1 VRLGVCFVAAVA
13 ACALLWA
20 WSPLPS
26 SGQSLDQLDGKIGAT
41 RSKIGRKKGTE
52 RVLGSDIAAYTARI
66 GRLQVRI
73 SSLQRR
79 ETVLQADLTAKRAEL
94 QRIQDRLRAER
105 ARLARL
111 RARLVVTR
119 RTLAQRLVDLYQSD
133 RPDLVTVILNA
144 HGFAQLLEQHEF
156 LRRIS
161 DADRRIVLVVRTAKR
176 EATASARRLGSLERR
191 QRAVTEAIFQRR
203 QEISRVKGGLIDVR
217 VGYAH
222 TRAGKQAAL
231 VKVRSERRDLEGH
244 LTALVS
250 EQRAV
255 QAKLAS
261 VARQQGSSG
270 ALPAGPVQHGSGAL
284 VWPVN
289 GPITSQFCER
299 RAWEACHP
307 GMDIGVPSGT
317 PIHAAAAG
325 KVVLIQ
331 GAGASGGYG
340 NYTCIQHTASMSTC
354 YAHQSSIG
362 VSMGQS
368 VSQGQVIG
376 LSGCTGRC
384 YGPHLHFEV
393 RINGA
398 VTNPMNYL

>member
-26 SGQSLDQLDGKIGAT
+26 SGQSLDQLNGKIGAT

-52 RVLGSDIAAYTARI
+52 RVLGSDIAAYTRRI

-119 RTLAQRLVDLYQSD
+119 RALAQRLVDLYQSD

-217 VGYAH
+217 VGYAQ

-244 LTALVS
+244 LTALMS

-255 QAKLAS
+255 QAKLAAVS
-261 VARQQGSSG
+261 RRQGSSG
-270 ALPAGPVQHGSGAL
+270 PLPAGPVQHGSGSL

-331 GAGASGGYG
+331 GEGASGGYG